1 MRESN
6 NWAIIDVLD
15 NFEIKIT
22 NVRLIIRIIVVADE
36 SEIIS
41 VTSNSWIEVQL
52 HRALQLLDDVL
63 KNLSNNVNGQQQQQ
77 ALIQPQQIAQQME
90 WLTHK

>member
-1 MRESN
+1 
-6 NWAIIDVLD
+6 VLD

-90 WLTHK
+90 

>member
-1 MRESN
+1 M
-6 NWAIIDVLD
+6 LD

-90 WLTHK
+90 

>member
-1 MRESN
+1 M
-6 NWAIIDVLD
+6 
-15 NFEIKIT
+15 
-22 NVRLIIRIIVVADE
+22 RLIIRIIVVADE

-90 WLTHK
+90 

>member
-1 MRESN
+1 MQ
-6 NWAIIDVLD
+6 D
-15 NFEIKIT
+15 NFEIKRT

-90 WLTHK
+90 